1 MLKVGDKAPS
11 FSLPNQDS
19 VEISLRD
26 LEGKW
31 IVLYFYPKDNT
42 SGCTTEACDFT
53 VALPEF
59 EDLNAVVLG
68 VSPDSAKSHQNFISK
83 QKLGITLLSDESKE
97 TLEAYGV
104 WQLKKMCGKEYM
116 GVVRSTFLI
125 DPSGKIAK
133 IWSNVKV
140 KEHAN
145 EVKKALASLS

>member
-1 MLKVGDKAPS
+1 M
-11 FSLPNQDS
+11 
-19 VEISLRD
+19 
-26 LEGKW
+26 
-31 IVLYFYPKDNT
+31 
-42 SGCTTEACDFT
+42 
-53 VALPEF
+53 
-59 EDLNAVVLG
+59 VLG